1 MSAEQNIKI
10 ENVVATSVIGAE
22 LNLRA
27 ITLALDGA
35 EYEPEQFPGIVY
47 RIKDPKT
54 ATLIFRS
61 GRIVC
66 TGAKSVADVK
76 KAIKNVVERLTEAGF
91 DVNKNPEVV
100 VQNIVATTDLKKVLN
115 LNTIA
120 ISLGL
125 ENVEYEPEQFPG
137 LVYRIDDPKIVAL
150 LFGSGKIVC
159 TGAKKKEDLTDRA
172 RQRGPAVTPHAPPST
187 SPGPSSESPATHGD
201 RRKVYDRS
209 CAWNGAHSG
218 GPPWAR

>member
-1 MSAEQNIKI
+1 MSAEANIKI
-10 ENVVATSVIGAE
+10 ENVVATSVIGSE

-91 DVNKNPEVV
+91 EVNKNPEVV
-100 VQNIVATTDLKKVLN
+100 VHATTDLKKVLN

-159 TGAKKKEDLTDRA
+159 TGAKKKEDLTL
-172 RQRGPAVTPHAPPST
+172 AVQKIQTELSNA
-187 SPGPSSESPATHGD
+187 GLL
-201 RRKVYDRS
+201 
-209 CAWNGAHSG
+209 
-218 GPPWAR
+218 

>member
-1 MSAEQNIKI
+1 MSTEPTIKI
-10 ENVVATSVIGAE
+10 ENVVATSTIGSE

-61 GRIVC
+61 GKIVC

-76 KAIKNVVERLTEAGF
+76 RAIKNVVERLTEAGF
-91 DVNKNPEVV
+91 EVHKNPEVV

-137 LVYRIDDPKIVAL
+137 IVYRIKDPKTATLI
-150 LFGSGKIVC
+150 FRSGKIVC
-159 TGAKKKEDLTDRA
+159 TGAKSDAAVKKA
-172 RQRGPAVTPHAPPST
+172 INIV
-187 SPGPSSESPATHGD
+187 
-201 RRKVYDRS
+201 
-209 CAWNGAHSG
+209 
-218 GPPWAR
+218 

>member
-1 MSAEQNIKI
+1 MRPREWL
-10 ENVVATSVIGAE
+10 VATSVIGSE

-125 ENVEYEPEQFPG
+125 ENVEYLLLERPPG
-137 LVYRIDDPKIVAL
+137 
-150 LFGSGKIVC
+150 
-159 TGAKKKEDLTDRA
+159 E
-172 RQRGPAVTPHAPPST
+172 
-187 SPGPSSESPATHGD
+187 ESPAAASAEVPLVAH
-201 RRKVYDRS
+201 RS
-209 CAWNGAHSG
+209 AGFAALEYS
-218 GPPWAR
+218 PAAPKAEK

>member
-1 MSAEQNIKI
+1 
-10 ENVVATSVIGAE
+10 
-22 LNLRA
+22 
-27 ITLALDGA
+27 
-35 EYEPEQFPGIVY
+35 
-47 RIKDPKT
+47 
-54 ATLIFRS
+54 
-61 GRIVC
+61 
-66 TGAKSVADVK
+66 VADVK

-91 DVNKNPEVV
+91 EVNKNPEVV

-159 TGAKKKEDLTDRA
+159 TGAKKKEDLTL
-172 RQRGPAVTPHAPPST
+172 AVQKIQTELTNA
-187 SPGPSSESPATHGD
+187 GLL
-201 RRKVYDRS
+201 
-209 CAWNGAHSG
+209 
-218 GPPWAR
+218 